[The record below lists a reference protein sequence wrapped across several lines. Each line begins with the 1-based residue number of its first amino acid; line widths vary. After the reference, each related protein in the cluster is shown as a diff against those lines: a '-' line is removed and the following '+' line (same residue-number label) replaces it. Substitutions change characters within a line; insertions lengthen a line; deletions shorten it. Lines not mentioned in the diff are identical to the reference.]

1 MAKPSR
7 VPHSD
12 EQDEPKPHG
21 LRHEPIR
28 HELHVVARG
37 DSPEHVAPQED
48 ATHAVVPH
56 AEPALVLTHAAA
68 ARVFAHAGPAR
79 ALTHV
84 VPVLV

>member
-1 MAKPSR
+1 MSFMLWR
-7 VPHSD
+7 
-12 EQDEPKPHG
+12 
-21 LRHEPIR
+21 
-28 HELHVVARG
+28 RG
-37 DSPEHVAPQED
+37 DSHEHVAPLED

-68 ARVFAHAGPAR
+68 ARVFAHAEPAQ